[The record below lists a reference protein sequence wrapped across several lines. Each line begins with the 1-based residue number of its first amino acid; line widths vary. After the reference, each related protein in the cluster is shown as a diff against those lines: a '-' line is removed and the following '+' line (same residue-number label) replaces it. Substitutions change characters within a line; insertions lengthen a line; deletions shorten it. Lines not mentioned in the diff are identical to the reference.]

1 MIPNKIYIPLYPNLD
16 TDGFHLGDDWMEKSD
31 SYSKYEHVE
40 YIRKDALLEWAE
52 NWKKLG
58 QNDDFM
64 YAIETLVR
72 HLNSM

>member
-1 MIPNKIYIPLYPNLD
+1 MAPDKIYVPTEYTDNDITPVGVTLRQVFPND
-16 TDGFHLGDDWMEKSD
+16 
-31 SYSKYEHVE
+31 VC
-40 YIRKDALLEWAE
+40 YIRKDALLEWAK